1 MGAAKGPG
9 TTWRGWSS
17 QTAARSSSVTS
28 AALPSH
34 ASVRSRTFPK
44 TRSWFALGAPLELLS
59 PLSVLRILF
68 ALDLVAWPIEGLVLR
83 WPGYKLGLLI
93 AATAIAAAVWF
104 ALRSARAVSRR
115 FCEFLALLANVLVL
129 TLAYSGP
136 TLGPVLA
143 AVLFLLPV
151 ASFIALFL
159 GWRAILGH
167 QAVVTVGLGLVLAG
181 PLRTGS
187 AVLVD
192 VLVSLMLLSAS
203 MTIRLLVASVWSR
216 GSVDP
221 DTGLPNGIGLSRRLG
236 PQVAEGGTSEEGTG
250 PLVLATVLLGG
261 IAEARQA
268 LGYNVGTEL
277 LRRAVEDLGQVVPA
291 DTLIARVEADEL
303 VIARR
308 LSPTT
313 GPGVASPGA
322 PGTVPEDVL
331 LAALTLADEL
341 ARSIA
346 AGRYLVDG
354 IEVLLRAHIG
364 LVFAPWDGDEVAEL
378 VRRASLNA
386 RRAAHDG
393 VTTALWD
400 GDRDAMTGED
410 LALLADLRLAVER
423 DELWL
428 AYQPQ
433 VTAPEGTVVSVEA
446 LLRWDSPVHGS
457 VPPGRFIILAER
469 TGLIDRLTEWVL
481 HQALDAQVRWRDQG
495 VDLPVS
501 VNLSAKTLGRPD
513 LAAWIL
519 SQLDVR
525 QLPTSALTVEVTET
539 AAADLLAAVHL
550 LSPLHDR
557 GVRVS
562 IDDFG
567 TGYTSLAAIPY
578 LPLDE
583 IKVDMQF
590 VKRAPTSAAD
600 EAIVRCVHELA
611 HRLGLVTV
619 AEGVEDEVVRDLM
632 IEIDFDLL
640 QGYHYSKGLPEAE
653 LLSFIA
659 RPSASAPPRPRRAP
673 LALDRD
679 SEVVVAPKGETVDG
693 LAHQGETA

>member
-1 MGAAKGPG
+1 
-9 TTWRGWSS
+9 
-17 QTAARSSSVTS
+17 
-28 AALPSH
+28 
-34 ASVRSRTFPK
+34 
-44 TRSWFALGAPLELLS
+44 
-59 PLSVLRILF
+59 VLRILF
-68 ALDLVAWPIEGLVLR
+68 ALDMVTWPIEGLVLR
-83 WPGYKLGLLI
+83 WPTHNLGWLI
-93 AATAIAAAVWF
+93 GATLIAAAVWV
-104 ALRSARAVSRR
+104 ALRSARVVSRR
-115 FCEFLALLANVLVL
+115 WCHLLTLLANVLVI
-129 TLAYSGP
+129 TLAYSGT

-143 AVLFLLPV
+143 AVVFLVPV
-151 ASFIALFL
+151 ASFVALFL
-159 GWRAILGH
+159 GWRAVLGH
-167 QAVVTVGLGLVLAG
+167 QASVTVGLGLVLAG
-181 PLRTGS
+181 PLHVGS
-187 AVLVD
+187 AILVD
-192 VLVSLMLLSAS
+192 ALASLMLLSAS

-216 GSVDP
+216 GAVDP

-236 PQVAEGGTSEEGTG
+236 PLVGEGPSGEDAAG
-250 PLVLATVLLGG
+250 PLMLATVLLGG
-261 IAEARQA
+261 VDEARQA

-291 DTLIARVEADEL
+291 DTLIARVDADEL

-308 LSPTT
+308 LSRNA
-313 GPGVASPGA
+313 GPGSPEDV
-322 PGTVPEDVL
+322 VPEDVVPEDVVPEDVV
-331 LAALTLADEL
+331 LAGQALASDL

-364 LVFAPWDGDEVAEL
+364 LVFSPWDGTEVAEL
-378 VRRASLNA
+378 VRRSSLNA

-393 VTTALWD
+393 VTTSLWD
-400 GDRDAMTGED
+400 GDHDAMTGED

-423 DELWL
+423 NELWL

-433 VTAPEGTVVSVEA
+433 VMASGGAVVSVEA

-469 TGLIDRLTEWVL
+469 TGLIDRLTEWVM
-481 HQALDAQVRWRDQG
+481 HQALDAQVRWRSAG
-495 VDLPVS
+495 LDLPVS

-519 SQLDVR
+519 AQLDVR
-525 QLPTSALTVEVTET
+525 QLPTSALAVEVTET

-550 LSPLHDR
+550 LSPLHDS

-590 VKRAPTSAAD
+590 VKRAPTSPAD

-632 IEIDFDLL
+632 VDIEFDLL
-640 QGYHYSKGLPEAE
+640 QGYHFSKGLPEAE
-653 LLSFIA
+653 LLSYIA
-659 RPSASAPPRPRRAP
+659 KSTVSSLARLPRAP

-679 SEVVVAPKGETVDG
+679 SEVVAPGHSGTIDG
-693 LAHQGETA
+693 LAHQGELA

>member
-1 MGAAKGPG
+1 M
-9 TTWRGWSS
+9 
-17 QTAARSSSVTS
+17 
-28 AALPSH
+28 
-34 ASVRSRTFPK
+34 FPK

-68 ALDLVAWPIEGLVLR
+68 ALDMLAWPIEGLVLR
-83 WPGYKLGLLI
+83 WPTHKLGWLI
-93 AATAIAAAVWF
+93 GATVVAVAVWV
-104 ALRSARAVSRR
+104 ALRSPRAVSRR
-115 FCEFLALLANVLVL
+115 WCHLLALLANILVISV
-129 TLAYSGP
+129 AYAGT

-143 AVLFLLPV
+143 AVVFLLPV
-151 ASFIALFL
+151 ASFVALFL
-159 GWRAILGH
+159 GWKAVFGH
-167 QAVVTVGLGLVLAG
+167 QAVVTAGLGLVLAG
-181 PLRTGS
+181 PLHLGS

-192 VLVSLMLLSAS
+192 VLASLMLVAAS
-203 MTIRLLVASVWSR
+203 MTIQLLVASVWSR
-216 GSVDP
+216 GAVDP
-221 DTGLPNGIGLSRRLG
+221 DTGLPNGVGLSRRLG
-236 PQVAEGGTSEEGTG
+236 PLVAEGGPPEDAGDATG
-250 PLVLATVLLGG
+250 PLMLATVLLGG
-261 IAEARQA
+261 IEEARQA
-268 LGYNVGTEL
+268 LGYNVGIEL

-308 LSPTT
+308 LSSTA
-313 GPGVASPGA
+313 GAGKPGASPDVA
-322 PGTVPEDVL
+322 GTVPEDVL
-331 LAALTLADEL
+331 LAGQTLAADL

-354 IEVLLRAHIG
+354 IEVMLRAHIG
-364 LVFAPWDGDEVAEL
+364 LVFAPWDGIEVPEL

-433 VTAPEGTVVSVEA
+433 VVADGAKVVSVEA

-481 HQALDAQVRWRDQG
+481 HQALDAQVRWRAKG
-495 VDLPVS
+495 VELPVS
-501 VNLSAKTLGRPD
+501 VNLSAKTLGRPE

-519 SQLDVR
+519 AQLDVR

-550 LSPLHDR
+550 LSPLHNS

-632 IEIDFDLL
+632 VEIDFDLL
-640 QGYHYSKGLPEAE
+640 QGYHYSKGLPETE
-653 LLSFIA
+653 LMSFIEKPNATPTA
-659 RPSASAPPRPRRAP
+659 RVPRAP

-679 SEVVVAPKGETVDG
+679 SEVVVAAQGETVDG
-693 LAHQGETA
+693 LAHQAEPA

>member
-1 MGAAKGPG
+1 
-9 TTWRGWSS
+9 
-17 QTAARSSSVTS
+17 
-28 AALPSH
+28 
-34 ASVRSRTFPK
+34 
-44 TRSWFALGAPLELLS
+44 
-59 PLSVLRILF
+59 LSVLRILF
-68 ALDLVAWPIEGLVLR
+68 ALDMLAWPIEGLVLR
-83 WPGYKLGLLI
+83 WPTYKLGWLI
-93 AATAIAAAVWF
+93 GATVIAAAVWV
-104 ALRSARAVSRR
+104 ALRSARVVSRR
-115 FCEFLALLANVLVL
+115 WCEALALMANVLVL
-129 TLAYSGP
+129 TLAYSGT

-167 QAVVTVGLGLVLAG
+167 QAVVTIGLGLVLAG
-181 PLRTGS
+181 PLRIGS

-192 VLVSLMLLSAS
+192 VLASVMLLSAS

-236 PQVAEGGTSEEGTG
+236 PLVVEGGSAEDAADKRGSAGDAATG
-250 PLVLATVLLGG
+250 PLMLATVLLGG
-261 IAEARQA
+261 VAEARQA

-308 LSPTT
+308 LSSASVPPASGSPASGTDLPGST
-313 GPGVASPGA
+313 GRPGDTGR

-331 LAALTLADEL
+331 VAGQALASDL

-364 LVFAPWDGDEVAEL
+364 LVFAPWDGVDVAEL

-433 VTAPEGTVVSVEA
+433 VVASGARVVSVEA

-481 HQALDAQVRWRDQG
+481 HQALDAQVRWRANG

-501 VNLSAKTLGRPD
+501 VNLSAKTLGRPE

-519 SQLDVR
+519 SQLDAR

-590 VKRAPTSAAD
+590 VKRAPTSPAD

-632 IEIDFDLL
+632 VEIDFDLL
-640 QGYHYSKGLPEAE
+640 QGYHYAKGLPEAE

-659 RPSASAPPRPRRAP
+659 KPSASSVARPPRAP

-679 SEVVVAPKGETVDG
+679 SEVVAPPQGHPVDG
-693 LAHQGETA
+693 LAHQSEPA

>member
-1 MGAAKGPG
+1 M
-9 TTWRGWSS
+9 
-17 QTAARSSSVTS
+17 TS

-68 ALDLVAWPIEGLVLR
+68 ALDMVAWPVEGLVLR
-83 WPGYKLGLLI
+83 WPAHKLGWLI
-93 AATAIAAAVWF
+93 GATAMAAAVWF
-104 ALRSARAVSRR
+104 ALRSARVVSRKW
-115 FCEFLALLANVLVL
+115 CEALALLANVLVI
-129 TLAYSGP
+129 TLAYSGT
-136 TLGPVLA
+136 TLGPVVA

-151 ASFIALFL
+151 ASFVALFL

-167 QAVVTVGLGLVLAG
+167 QAVVTIGLGLVLAG
-181 PLRTGS
+181 PLHVGS

-192 VLVSLMLLSAS
+192 VLASLMLLSAS

-216 GSVDP
+216 GAVDP

-236 PQVAEGGTSEEGTG
+236 PLVAEGGSPDDASG
-250 PLVLATVLLGG
+250 PLVLATVLLSGVDS
-261 IAEARQA
+261 ARQA

-291 DTLIARVEADEL
+291 DTLIARVDADEL

-308 LSPTT
+308 LSWTT
-313 GPGVASPGA
+313 GTGAAGTGAAGTAVPGPELPA
-322 PGTVPEDVL
+322 TVPEDVL
-331 LAALTLADEL
+331 LAGQALASDL

-364 LVFAPWDGDEVAEL
+364 LVFAPWDGTEVAEL
-378 VRRASLNA
+378 VRRSSLNA

-393 VTTALWD
+393 VTTSLWD
-400 GDRDAMTGED
+400 GDHDAMTGED

-433 VTAPEGTVVSVEA
+433 VMASGGALVSVEA

-481 HQALDAQVRWRDQG
+481 HQALDAQVRWRAKG
-495 VDLPVS
+495 IDLPVS
-501 VNLSAKTLGRPD
+501 VNLSAKTLGRPE

-519 SQLDVR
+519 AQLDVR
-525 QLPTSALTVEVTET
+525 QLPTAALSVEVTET

-550 LSPLHDR
+550 LSPLHDS

-590 VKRAPTSAAD
+590 VKRAPTSPAD

-619 AEGVEDEVVRDLM
+619 AEGVEDEVVKDLM
-632 IEIDFDLL
+632 VEIEFDLL
-640 QGYHYSKGLPEAE
+640 QGYHFAKGLPETE

-659 RPSASAPPRPRRAP
+659 KSTMSSLARLPRTP

-679 SEVVVAPKGETVDG
+679 SEVVAVQGETFDG
-693 LAHQGETA
+693 LAHQSELA

>member
-1 MGAAKGPG
+1 M
-9 TTWRGWSS
+9 
-17 QTAARSSSVTS
+17 TS

-68 ALDLVAWPIEGLVLR
+68 ALDMVAWPIEGLVLR
-83 WPGYKLGLLI
+83 WPTDRLGWLI
-93 AATAIAAAVWF
+93 GATVIAAAVWV
-104 ALRSARAVSRR
+104 ALRSARVVSRR
-115 FCEFLALLANVLVL
+115 WCESLVLLANVLVL
-129 TLAYSGP
+129 SLAYSGT

-151 ASFIALFL
+151 ASFVALFL

-167 QAVVTVGLGLVLAG
+167 QALVTVGLGLVLAG
-181 PLRTGS
+181 PLHAGS

-192 VLVSLMLLSAS
+192 VLATMMLLSAS

-216 GSVDP
+216 GAVDP

-236 PQVAEGGTSEEGTG
+236 PLVGDGPSSEDPTG
-250 PLVLATVLLGG
+250 PLMLATVLLGG
-261 IAEARQA
+261 VDEARQA

-291 DTLIARVEADEL
+291 DTLIARVDADEL

-308 LSPTT
+308 LSGTVVPDAANT
-313 GPGVASPGA
+313 GAPSPGLPA
-322 PGTVPEDVL
+322 TVPEDVL
-331 LAALTLADEL
+331 LAGLEL
-341 ARSIA
+341 AGNLAQSIA

-364 LVFAPWDGDEVAEL
+364 LVFAPWDGAEVAEL
-378 VRRASLNA
+378 VRRSSLNA
-386 RRAAHDG
+386 RQAAHDG
-393 VTTALWD
+393 VTTSVWD
-400 GDRDAMTGED
+400 GDHDAMTGED

-433 VTAPEGTVVSVEA
+433 VTASAGAVVSVEA

-481 HQALDAQVRWRDQG
+481 HQALDAQVRWRAKG
-495 VDLPVS
+495 IDLPVS

-519 SQLDVR
+519 NQLDVR
-525 QLPTSALTVEVTET
+525 QLPPAALTVEVTET

-550 LSPLHDR
+550 LSPLHDS

-590 VKRAPTSAAD
+590 VKRAPTSPAD

-632 IEIDFDLL
+632 VEIEFDLL
-640 QGYHYSKGLPEAE
+640 QGYHYSKGLPETE

-659 RPSASAPPRPRRAP
+659 KSAVPSLARLPRAP

-679 SEVVVAPKGETVDG
+679 GEVVVPVQGETLDG
-693 LAHQGETA
+693 LAHQGEPA

>member
-1 MGAAKGPG
+1 
-9 TTWRGWSS
+9 
-17 QTAARSSSVTS
+17 
-28 AALPSH
+28 
-34 ASVRSRTFPK
+34 VRSRTFPK

-68 ALDLVAWPIEGLVLR
+68 AVDIVAWPIEGLVLR
-83 WPGYKLGLLI
+83 WPTHKLGWLI
-93 AATAIAAAVWF
+93 GATAVAAAVWF
-104 ALRSARAVSRR
+104 ALRSARVVSRR
-115 FCEFLALLANVLVL
+115 WCEVLALLANVLVL
-129 TLAYSGP
+129 TLAYSGT

-151 ASFIALFL
+151 ASFVALFL

-167 QAVVTVGLGLVLAG
+167 QALVAIGLGLVLAG
-181 PLRTGS
+181 PLHVGS

-192 VLVSLMLLSAS
+192 VLASLMLLSAS

-216 GSVDP
+216 GAVDP

-236 PQVAEGGTSEEGTG
+236 PLVGEGTSPEAAAG
-250 PLVLATVLLGG
+250 PLMLATVLLSGVDS
-261 IAEARQA
+261 ARQA

-291 DTLIARVEADEL
+291 DTLIARVDADEL

-308 LSPTT
+308 LSRAAGTD
-313 GPGVASPGA
+313 V
-322 PGTVPEDVL
+322 PGTVVTGTVVADRVPEDVV
-331 LAALTLADEL
+331 LAGQALASDL

-364 LVFAPWDGDEVAEL
+364 LVFAPWDGTEVAEL
-378 VRRASLNA
+378 VRRSSLNA

-393 VTTALWD
+393 VTTSMWD
-400 GDRDAMTGED
+400 GDHDAMTGED

-433 VTAPEGTVVSVEA
+433 VTASGGALVSVEA

-481 HQALDAQVRWRDQG
+481 HQALDAQVRWRAKAI
-495 VDLPVS
+495 DLPVS
-501 VNLSAKTLGRPD
+501 VNLSAKTLGRPE

-519 SQLDVR
+519 AQLDVR

-550 LSPLHDR
+550 LSPLHDS

-619 AEGVEDEVVRDLM
+619 AEGVEDEVVKDLM
-632 IEIDFDLL
+632 VEIEFDLL
-640 QGYHYSKGLPEAE
+640 QGFHFSKGLPETE

-659 RPSASAPPRPRRAP
+659 KSNMTSLARPTRAP

-679 SEVVVAPKGETVDG
+679 SEVVVTAHSETFDG
-693 LAHQGETA
+693 SAHQSELA

>member
-1 MGAAKGPG
+1 M
-9 TTWRGWSS
+9 
-17 QTAARSSSVTS
+17 
-28 AALPSH
+28 
-34 ASVRSRTFPK
+34 FPK

-68 ALDLVAWPIEGLVLR
+68 ALDMLAWPIEGLVLR
-83 WPGYKLGLLI
+83 WPTHKLGWLI
-93 AATAIAAAVWF
+93 GATVVAVAVWV
-104 ALRSARAVSRR
+104 ALRSPRAVSRR
-115 FCEFLALLANVLVL
+115 WCHLLALLANILVL
-129 TLAYSGP
+129 AVAYSGT

-151 ASFIALFL
+151 ASFVALFL
-159 GWRAILGH
+159 GWKAVFGH

-181 PLRTGS
+181 PLHFG
-187 AVLVD
+187 AAALVD
-192 VLVSLMLLSAS
+192 VLASLMLVAAS
-203 MTIRLLVASVWSR
+203 MTIQLLVASVWSR
-216 GSVDP
+216 GAVDP

-236 PQVAEGGTSEEGTG
+236 PLVAEGDFGDGDSGDRDLGDRDLSEGRASEDAEGATG
-250 PLVLATVLLGG
+250 PLMLATVLLGG
-261 IAEARQA
+261 VDEARQA

-308 LSPTT
+308 LSRTT
-313 GPGVASPGA
+313 GPGVA
-322 PGTVPEDVL
+322 GTVPEDVL
-331 LAALTLADEL
+331 LAGHALAAEL

-364 LVFAPWDGDEVAEL
+364 LVFAPWDGVEVAEL

-433 VTAPEGTVVSVEA
+433 VVASGARVVSVEA

-481 HQALDAQVRWRDQG
+481 HQALDAQVRWRAKG

-501 VNLSAKTLGRPD
+501 VNLSAKTLGRPE

-519 SQLDVR
+519 DQLDVR

-550 LSPLHDR
+550 LSPLHER

-632 IEIDFDLL
+632 VEIDFDLL
-640 QGYHYSKGLPEAE
+640 QGYHYSKGLPETE
-653 LLSFIA
+653 LMSFIEKPNATPAA
-659 RPSASAPPRPRRAP
+659 RVPRAP

-679 SEVVVAPKGETVDG
+679 SEVVVPAQGETVDG
-693 LAHQGETA
+693 LAHQGEPA

>member
-1 MGAAKGPG
+1 
-9 TTWRGWSS
+9 
-17 QTAARSSSVTS
+17 
-28 AALPSH
+28 
-34 ASVRSRTFPK
+34 
-44 TRSWFALGAPLELLS
+44 
-59 PLSVLRILF
+59 LSVLRILF
-68 ALDLVAWPIEGLVLR
+68 ALDMVAWPIEGLVLR
-83 WPGYKLGLLI
+83 WPTHKLGWLI
-93 AATAIAAAVWF
+93 GATVIAVAVWS
-104 ALRSARAVSRR
+104 ALRSARVVSRKW
-115 FCEFLALLANVLVL
+115 CEALALLANVLVL
-129 TLAYSGP
+129 TLAYSGT

-151 ASFIALFL
+151 ASFVALFL

-167 QAVVTVGLGLVLAG
+167 QAVVTIGLGLVSGRTAPYRLGRAGRRTGVPDAAVCVDDDPAPGRFGLEPRGGRPRHWPAERDRAVATSWPARRRGLVTRGHDG
-181 PLRTGS
+181 PL
-187 AVLVD
+187 
-192 VLVSLMLLSAS
+192 
-203 MTIRLLVASVWSR
+203 I
-216 GSVDP
+216 
-221 DTGLPNGIGLSRRLG
+221 
-236 PQVAEGGTSEEGTG
+236 
-250 PLVLATVLLGG
+250 LATVLLSGVDS
-261 IAEARQA
+261 ARQA

-291 DTLIARVEADEL
+291 DTLIARVDADEL

-308 LSPTT
+308 LSRTT
-313 GPGVASPGA
+313 GPGAANPGVASAGA
-322 PGTVPEDVL
+322 AGQDGAGTGVPDTELPATVPEDVL
-331 LAALTLADEL
+331 LAGQALASDL

-364 LVFAPWDGDEVAEL
+364 LVFAPWDGTEVAEL
-378 VRRASLNA
+378 VRRSSLNA

-393 VTTALWD
+393 VTTSLWD
-400 GDRDAMTGED
+400 GDHDAMTGED

-433 VTAPEGTVVSVEA
+433 VMASGGALVSVEA
-446 LLRWDSPVHGS
+446 LLRWDSPAHGS

-481 HQALDAQVRWRDQG
+481 HQALDAQVRWRAKG
-495 VDLPVS
+495 IDLPVS

-519 SQLDVR
+519 DQLEVR
-525 QLPTSALTVEVTET
+525 QLPTAALSVEVTET

-550 LSPLHDR
+550 LSPLHDS

-590 VKRAPTSAAD
+590 VKRAPTSPPD

-632 IEIDFDLL
+632 VEIEFDLL
-640 QGYHYSKGLPEAE
+640 QGYHFSKGLPETE

-659 RPSASAPPRPRRAP
+659 KSTMSSLARLPRR
-673 LALDRD
+673 R
-679 SEVVVAPKGETVDG
+679 
-693 LAHQGETA
+693 

>member
-1 MGAAKGPG
+1 
-9 TTWRGWSS
+9 
-17 QTAARSSSVTS
+17 
-28 AALPSH
+28 
-34 ASVRSRTFPK
+34 
-44 TRSWFALGAPLELLS
+44 LLS

-68 ALDLVAWPIEGLVLR
+68 ALDMVAWPIEGAVLR
-83 WPGYKLGLLI
+83 WPAHKLGWLI
-93 AATAIAAAVWF
+93 GATVIAAAVWF
-104 ALRSARAVSRR
+104 ALRSAGAVSRKR
-115 FCEFLALLANVLVL
+115 CEALALLANVLVL
-129 TLAYSGP
+129 TLAYSGK

-143 AVLFLLPV
+143 AVVFLLPV
-151 ASFIALFL
+151 ASFVALFL

-167 QAVVTVGLGLVLAG
+167 QALVTVGLGLVLAG
-181 PLRTGS
+181 PLHVGS

-192 VLVSLMLLSAS
+192 VLASLMLLSAS

-216 GSVDP
+216 GAVDP

-236 PQVAEGGTSEEGTG
+236 PLVGEGMSPEAAAE
-250 PLVLATVLLGG
+250 PLMLATVLLSGVDS
-261 IAEARQA
+261 ARQA

-291 DTLIARVEADEL
+291 DTLIARVDADEL

-308 LSPTT
+308 LSRAAGTD
-313 GPGVASPGA
+313 V

-331 LAALTLADEL
+331 LAGQALAGDL

-364 LVFAPWDGDEVAEL
+364 LVFAPWDGTEVAEL
-378 VRRASLNA
+378 VRRSSLNA

-393 VTTALWD
+393 VTTSMWD
-400 GDRDAMTGED
+400 GDHDAMTGED

-433 VTAPEGTVVSVEA
+433 VMASGGALVSVEA

-481 HQALDAQVRWRDQG
+481 HQALDAQVRWRAKG
-495 VDLPVS
+495 IDLPVS
-501 VNLSAKTLGRPD
+501 VNLSAKTLGRPE
-513 LAAWIL
+513 LAVWIL
-519 SQLDVR
+519 AQLDVR

-550 LSPLHDR
+550 LSPLHES

-619 AEGVEDEVVRDLM
+619 AEGVEDEVVKDVM
-632 IEIDFDLL
+632 VDIEFDLL
-640 QGYHYSKGLPEAE
+640 QGYYFAKGLPETE

-659 RPSASAPPRPRRAP
+659 KSNMSSLARLPRAP

-679 SEVVVAPKGETVDG
+679 GEVVATAHSETFDG
-693 LAHQGETA
+693 SAHQSELA

>member
-1 MGAAKGPG
+1 M
-9 TTWRGWSS
+9 
-17 QTAARSSSVTS
+17 
-28 AALPSH
+28 
-34 ASVRSRTFPK
+34 
-44 TRSWFALGAPLELLS
+44 
-59 PLSVLRILF
+59 
-68 ALDLVAWPIEGLVLR
+68 
-83 WPGYKLGLLI
+83 
-93 AATAIAAAVWF
+93 
-104 ALRSARAVSRR
+104 
-115 FCEFLALLANVLVL
+115 
-129 TLAYSGP
+129 
-136 TLGPVLA
+136 
-143 AVLFLLPV
+143 
-151 ASFIALFL
+151 
-159 GWRAILGH
+159 
-167 QAVVTVGLGLVLAG
+167 
-181 PLRTGS
+181 
-187 AVLVD
+187 
-192 VLVSLMLLSAS
+192 
-203 MTIRLLVASVWSR
+203 
-216 GSVDP
+216 
-221 DTGLPNGIGLSRRLG
+221 
-236 PQVAEGGTSEEGTG
+236 
-250 PLVLATVLLGG
+250 LATVLLGG
-261 IAEARQA
+261 VDEARQA

-308 LSPTT
+308 LSRTT
-313 GPGVASPGA
+313 GPGVPGPDASSPRA
-322 PGTVPEDVL
+322 PGPRVPGPGVRGPVPEDVL
-331 LAALTLADEL
+331 LAGQALAADL
-341 ARSIA
+341 ARSIG

-364 LVFAPWDGDEVAEL
+364 LVFAPWDGVEVAEL

-393 VTTALWD
+393 VATALWD

-433 VTAPEGTVVSVEA
+433 VVASGAKVVSVEA

-469 TGLIDRLTEWVL
+469 TGLVDRLTEWVL
-481 HQALDAQVRWRDQG
+481 HQALDAQVRWRAKG

-501 VNLSAKTLGRPD
+501 VNLSAKTLGRPE

-519 SQLDVR
+519 AQLDVR
-525 QLPTSALTVEVTET
+525 RLPTSALTVEVTET

-550 LSPLHDR
+550 LSPLHER

-590 VKRAPTSAAD
+590 VKRAPTSPAD

-632 IEIDFDLL
+632 VEIDFDLL
-640 QGYHYSKGLPEAE
+640 QGFHYSKGLPETE
-653 LLSFIA
+653 LLSFIEKPNATPAA
-659 RPSASAPPRPRRAP
+659 RVPRAP

-679 SEVVVAPKGETVDG
+679 SEVVVPAQGETIDG
-693 LAHQGETA
+693 LAHQGEPA

>member
-1 MGAAKGPG
+1 M
-9 TTWRGWSS
+9 
-17 QTAARSSSVTS
+17 
-28 AALPSH
+28 
-34 ASVRSRTFPK
+34 
-44 TRSWFALGAPLELLS
+44 
-59 PLSVLRILF
+59 SVLRILF
-68 ALDLVAWPIEGLVLR
+68 ALDMVVWPIEGLVLR
-83 WPGYKLGLLI
+83 WPTDRLGWLI
-93 AATAIAAAVWF
+93 GATVIAAAVWV
-104 ALRSARAVSRR
+104 ALRSARVVSRR
-115 FCEFLALLANVLVL
+115 WCESLVLLANVLVL
-129 TLAYSGP
+129 TLAYSGA

-151 ASFIALFL
+151 ASFVALFL

-167 QAVVTVGLGLVLAG
+167 QSLVTVGLGLVLAG
-181 PLRTGS
+181 PLHIG
-187 AVLVD
+187 AALLVD
-192 VLVSLMLLSAS
+192 VLATMMLLSAS

-216 GSVDP
+216 GAVDP

-236 PQVAEGGTSEEGTG
+236 PLVGDGPSSEESSEDATG
-250 PLVLATVLLGG
+250 PLMLATVLLGG
-261 IAEARQA
+261 VDEARQA

-291 DTLIARVEADEL
+291 DTLIARVDADEL

-308 LSPTT
+308 LGRAAVPDAADSGAP
-313 GPGVASPGA
+313 SPGLPA
-322 PGTVPEDVL
+322 KVPEDVL
-331 LAALTLADEL
+331 LAGLELADNL
-341 ARSIA
+341 AQSIA

-364 LVFAPWDGDEVAEL
+364 LVFAPWDGAEVAEL
-378 VRRASLNA
+378 VRRSSLSA

-393 VTTALWD
+393 VTTSVWD
-400 GDRDAMTGED
+400 GDHDAMTGED

-433 VTAPEGTVVSVEA
+433 VTASAGAVVSVEA

-481 HQALDAQVRWRDQG
+481 HQALDAQVRWRAEG
-495 VDLPVS
+495 IDLPVS

-519 SQLDVR
+519 NQLDVR
-525 QLPTSALTVEVTET
+525 QLPTAALTVEVTET

-550 LSPLHDR
+550 LSPLHDS

-590 VKRAPTSAAD
+590 VKRAPTSPAD

-632 IEIDFDLL
+632 VEIEFDLL
-640 QGYHYSKGLPEAE
+640 QGYHYSKGLPEKE

-659 RPSASAPPRPRRAP
+659 KSAVTSLARPPRAP
-673 LALDRD
+673 LALDRH
-679 SEVVVAPKGETVDG
+679 SEVVVPVVPVQGETLDG
-693 LAHQGETA
+693 LAHQGEPA